1 MQLIPGQ
8 VLGGHTSHVR
18 PPSFSPD
25 GYRFAAGDRTGGL
38 IVFEQ
43 NGEESEAGFTVAAQ
57 IQTQSYGRFSL
68 STVGTGVAWSQCGS
82 LLASNEGE
90 GLRTRRPN
98 DLSEVAAAT
107 GFPFGPI
114 AFGGGGKWLA
124 VLGDGVLAIVDFP
137 TLERRG
143 YHFLGRGGF
152 EYFHTLGIAA
162 DPAGSLVAVGDDGGR
177 DETAMGA
184 VLASGTPRV
193 SLLDA
198 ERGAIVGAIE
208 QGDQVDRLAFDP
220 WRGQIV
226 TAAYDEIRFWQQNA
240 ELVRRFRPY
249 EQLSVPPYDK
259 LSIEPYEELAISA
272 FAVTER
278 WLITSP
284 ETPVGRACLE
294 LWDAVTLDLLTTAP
308 IPGGLRPDWIVASPD
323 GKTFLTPGIRVWTIS
338 D

>member
-8 VLGGHTSHVR
+8 VLGGHNSHVR
-18 PPSFSPD
+18 PPFFSPD
-25 GYRFAAGDRTGGL
+25 GARFAAGDRTGGL
-38 IVFEQ
+38 IVFER
-43 NGEESEAGFTVAAQ
+43 NGAESEAGFAAAAQ
-57 IQTQSYGRFSL
+57 IQTQSHGRFSL
-68 STVGTGVAWSQCGS
+68 STVGTGVAWSPCGA
-82 LLASNEGE
+82 LLASNEGD
-90 GLRTRRPN
+90 GLRTRRPH
-98 DLSEVAAAT
+98 DLSEVGVAT

-114 AFGGGGKWLA
+114 VFGGGGNWLA
-124 VLGDGVLAIVDFP
+124 VLGDGAVVIVDFP

-143 YHFLGRGGF
+143 YHFLERGGF
-152 EYFHTLGIAA
+152 EYFHTLGMAA
-162 DPAGSLVAVGDDGGR
+162 DPAGSLIAVGCDGGR

-184 VLASGTPRV
+184 LLDSGTPQV

-208 QGDQVDRLAFDP
+208 QGDQVDQLAFDS
-220 WRGQIV
+220 WRGQIL
-226 TAAYDEIRFWQQNA
+226 TAAYDEIRFWLQNG

-249 EQLSVPPYDK
+249 ENLSIPPYDK
-259 LSIEPYEELAISA
+259 LSIKPYNELAISA

-278 WLITSP
+278 WLVTSP
-284 ETPVGRACLE
+284 DTPVGRACLE

-323 GKTFLTPGIRVWTIS
+323 GQTFLTPGIRVWTVS